1 MSSFIEEP
9 EYNNSDTLVQKYG
22 GTSVGTAKAMINV
35 ANIIKKSL
43 KSSKVVAVLSAMS
56 SHKKSEGT
64 TSKLIQAME
73 NVDNSEVSIKIIDE
87 IQKYHIS
94 VAKEVIKIEDILND
108 IVESINKECTSL
120 KTYISAIAVVGE
132 ISAKSRDYIISV
144 GEKLSASLFSGILK
158 SQGIDSE
165 YINLEH
171 TVNYDDFNNVQN
183 LSDEFFK
190 ILSEKFAV
198 PVQACLDK
206 NKVPVVTGFFGLI
219 PGSLLST
226 IGRGY
231 TDLCAALIA
240 VGLKARE
247 LQIWKEVDGVFT
259 ADPRKTPKAK
269 LLKELSASEA
279 EELTFFGS
287 EVIHPY
293 VMKQAVLSGI
303 PVKIKCVFNPE
314 DQGTL
319 IVLNSR
325 GEDSKSDDTVYE
337 NEPTAVTIKD
347 NATLIRIDLNTSSSS
362 YSTIHSLLHQLEKNG
377 ISADLVSISQQKVL
391 LTITETGYKLENFIK
406 MVKDNEYTEIKRNMS
421 ILALITPPTVDKLSL
436 ATRMLNVLSENNI
449 KVEMI
454 SHGASNNNIACVIS
468 NEESIKAMQL
478 VHDECI
484 IENIKNNNA
493 LKEKLFEDE
502 IISIN
507 DNPSIN
513 VKENSINSAVNKN
526 EKSIKSKRMSS
537 LKNFFRLRRNRRSSV
552 MTNWRKK
559 KKKEEKEEEEE
570 AIREI

>member
-1 MSSFIEEP
+1 MASFTEEPISLP

-43 KSSKVVAVLSAMS
+43 QSTKVVAVLSAMS

-73 NVDNSEVSIKIIDE
+73 NIDNSEVSIKILNE
-87 IQKYHIS
+87 IQEYHIS
-94 VAKEVIKIEDILND
+94 VAKEVIKEEDILKD

-120 KTYISAIAVVGE
+120 KTYMSAIAVVGE
-132 ISAKSRDYIISV
+132 ISAKSKDYIISV
-144 GEKLSASLFSGILK
+144 GEKLSANLFAGILK
-158 SQGIDSE
+158 SQGIESE

-171 TVNYDDFNNVQN
+171 AVNYDDFSNVQN
-183 LSDEFFK
+183 LSDKFFQ

-198 PVQACLDK
+198 PVQACLNK

-240 VGLKARE
+240 VGIKARE

-319 IVLNSR
+319 IVLNSKN
-325 GEDSKSDDTVYE
+325 EDSKSDDTMYE

-347 NATLIRIDLNTSSSS
+347 NATLIRIDLNTTSSS
-362 YSTIHSLLHQLEKNG
+362 YSTIHSLLHHLEKSG
-377 ISADLVSISQQKVL
+377 MSPDLVSISQQKVL
-391 LTITETGYKLENFIK
+391 LTLTETGHKLEKFIK
-406 MVKDNEYTEIKRNMS
+406 MVKANKYTEIKRNMC

-436 ATRMLNVLSENNI
+436 TTRMLNVLSENDI

-484 IENIKNNNA
+484 IENIKNND
-493 LKEKLFEDE
+493 LKEKLLDDE
-502 IISIN
+502 IINTNDISSI
-507 DNPSIN
+507 
-513 VKENSINSAVNKN
+513 VTKEG
-526 EKSIKSKRMSS
+526 S
-537 LKNFFRLRRNRRSSV
+537 LD
-552 MTNWRKK
+552 T
-559 KKKEEKEEEEE
+559 
-570 AIREI
+570 A

>member
-1 MSSFIEEP
+1 MVALTEEP
-9 EYNNSDTLVQKYG
+9 ISLPEFNNSNTLVQKYG
-22 GTSVGTAKAMINV
+22 GTSVGTGKAMLNV
-35 ANIIKKSL
+35 ASIIKKTL

-64 TSKLIQAME
+64 TSKLIQAM
-73 NVDNSEVSIKIIDE
+73 DNINNSDVSIKILDE
-87 IQKYHIS
+87 IQEYHVS
-94 VAKEVIKIEDILND
+94 VAKEVIESESILNE
-108 IVESINKECTSL
+108 IVDSINKECSSL
-120 KTYISAIAVVGE
+120 KTFMSAIAVVGE
-132 ISAKSRDYIISV
+132 ISAKSKDYIISV
-144 GEKLSASLFSGILK
+144 GEKLSANLFAGILK

-171 TVNYDDFNNVQN
+171 AVNYDDFSNVQN
-183 LSDEFFK
+183 LSDKFFQ
-190 ILSEKFAV
+190 ILSEKFAI
-198 PVQACLDK
+198 PVQACLNK

-219 PGSLLST
+219 PGSLLNT

-279 EELTFFGS
+279 AELTFFGS

-319 IVLNSR
+319 IILDSKS
-325 GEDSKSDDTVYE
+325 EDSKSEDTVYE

-347 NATLIRIDLNTSSSS
+347 NVTLIHIDLNTPSSSF
-362 YSTIHSLLHQLEKNG
+362 STIYSLLHQLEKKG
-377 ISADLVSISQQKVL
+377 ISPDLVSISQQKVL
-391 LTITETGYKLENFIK
+391 LALTETGKKLEKFIQT
-406 MVKDNEYTEIKRNMS
+406 VKTNEFAEVKRDMC
-421 ILALITPPTVDKLSL
+421 ILALITPPAVDKLSL

-449 KVEMI
+449 NVEMI
-454 SHGASNNNIACVIS
+454 SHGASNNNVACVIS
-468 NEESIKAMQL
+468 NDEAIKAMQL

-484 IENIKNNNA
+484 IESIAKSDE
-493 LKEKLFEDE
+493 LKEKIFEEE
-502 IISIN
+502 ITTSEISTVTKDSSN
-507 DNPSIN
+507 ATAVAKPS
-513 VKENSINSAVNKN
+513 
-526 EKSIKSKRMSS
+526 KSKKVSGI
-537 LKNFFRLRRNRRSSV
+537 KKFFRFRRNKRVSMGV
-552 MTNWRKK
+552 N
-559 KKKEEKEEEEE
+559 
-570 AIREI
+570 

>member
-1 MSSFIEEP
+1 MVSLVEEP
-9 EYNNSDTLVQKYG
+9 VSLPEYKNSNTLVQKYG
-22 GTSVGTAKAMINV
+22 GTSVGTAKAMLNV
-35 ANIIKKSL
+35 ASIIKNTL

-64 TSKLIQAME
+64 TSKLIQAM
-73 NVDNSEVSIKIIDE
+73 DNINKPDVFNKILDE
-87 IQKYHIS
+87 IQEYHVS
-94 VAKEVIKIEDILND
+94 VAEEVIKNETIMND
-108 IVESINKECTSL
+108 IVESINKECSSL
-120 KTYISAIAVVGE
+120 KTFMSAIAVVGE
-132 ISAKSRDYIISV
+132 ISSKSKDYIISV
-144 GEKLSASLFSGILK
+144 GEKLSANLFASILK

-165 YINLEH
+165 YINLERA
-171 TVNYDDFNNVQN
+171 VNYDDFSNVPN
-183 LSDEFFK
+183 LSDKFFQ
-190 ILSEKFAV
+190 ILSEKFAE
-198 PVQACLDK
+198 PVQTCLDQ

-240 VGLKARE
+240 VGLKAKE

-279 EELTFFGS
+279 AELTFFGS

-319 IVLNSR
+319 IVL
-325 GEDSKSDDTVYE
+325 DSKSEDGRSDDTIYE

-347 NATLIRIDLNTSSSS
+347 NVTLIHIDLNTPSSS
-362 YSTIHSLLHQLEKNG
+362 YSTVYSLLHQLEKKD
-377 ISADLVSISQQKVL
+377 ITPDLVSISQQKVL
-391 LTITETGYKLENFIK
+391 LALTNTGKKLEKFIQTIK
-406 MVKDNEYTEIKRNMS
+406 TNEFAEIKRDMC
-421 ILALITPPTVDKLSL
+421 ILALITPPAVDKLSL

-468 NEESIKAMQL
+468 QEDSIKAMQL

-484 IENIKNNNA
+484 IESISKTDE
-493 LKEKLFEDE
+493 LKGKLFDDDITTTE
-502 IISIN
+502 ISTVTKDSSIATIVAK
-507 DNPSIN
+507 PSKSKKVSSIKKFFRFRRN
-513 VKENSINSAVNKN
+513 KRNSIKVN
-526 EKSIKSKRMSS
+526 
-537 LKNFFRLRRNRRSSV
+537 
-552 MTNWRKK
+552 
-559 KKKEEKEEEEE
+559 
-570 AIREI
+570 

>member
-1 MSSFIEEP
+1 MVALTEEP
-9 EYNNSDTLVQKYG
+9 VSLPEFNNSNTLVQKYG
-22 GTSVGTAKAMINV
+22 GTSVGTAKAMLNV
-35 ANIIKKSL
+35 ASIIKKTL

-64 TSKLIQAME
+64 TSKLIQAMD
-73 NVDNSEVSIKIIDE
+73 NINNSEVFIKILDQ
-87 IQKYHIS
+87 IQEYHVS
-94 VAKEVIKIEDILND
+94 VAEEVIENEAILNE
-108 IVESINKECTSL
+108 IVESINKECSSL
-120 KTYISAIAVVGE
+120 KTFMSAIAVVGE
-132 ISAKSRDYIISV
+132 ISAKSKDYIISV
-144 GEKLSASLFSGILK
+144 GEKLSANLFAGILK

-171 TVNYDDFNNVQN
+171 AVCYDDFSNVPN
-183 LSDEFFK
+183 LSDDFFK
-190 ILSEKFAV
+190 ILSEKFAI
-198 PVQACLDK
+198 PVQACLDQ

-219 PGSLLST
+219 PGSLLNT

-269 LLKELSASEA
+269 LLKELTASEA
-279 EELTFFGS
+279 AELTFFGS

-319 IVLNSR
+319 IILDSKS
-325 GEDSKSDDTVYE
+325 EDSKSEDTIYE

-347 NATLIRIDLNTSSSS
+347 NVTLIHIDLNTPSSSF
-362 YSTIHSLLHQLEKNG
+362 STTYSLLHQLEKKG
-377 ISADLVSISQQKVL
+377 ISPDLVSISQQKVL
-391 LTITETGYKLENFIK
+391 LALTETGKQLEKFIQT
-406 MVKDNEYTEIKRNMS
+406 VKTNEFAEVKRNMC
-421 ILALITPPTVDKLSL
+421 ILALITPPAVDKLSL

-484 IENIKNNNA
+484 IESIAKSNE
-493 LKEKLFEDE
+493 LKEKIFEEE
-502 IISIN
+502 ITTTEISTVTKDSSN
-507 DNPSIN
+507 ATAVAKPS
-513 VKENSINSAVNKN
+513 
-526 EKSIKSKRMSS
+526 KSKRISGI
-537 LKNFFRLRRNRRSSV
+537 KKFFRFRRNKRVSLEV
-552 MTNWRKK
+552 N
-559 KKKEEKEEEEE
+559 
-570 AIREI
+570 

>member
-1 MSSFIEEP
+1 MASLVEEPVSLP
-9 EYNNSDTLVQKYG
+9 EYNNSNTLVQKYG
-22 GTSVGTAKAMINV
+22 GTSVGTAKAMLNV
-35 ANIIKKSL
+35 ANIIKKTI
-43 KSSKVVAVLSAMS
+43 KSTKVVAVLSAMS

-73 NVDNSEVSIKIIDE
+73 NIDNPDISIKIIDE
-87 IQKYHIS
+87 IQDYHIS
-94 VAKEVIKIEDILND
+94 VAEEVIKTDAILNE
-108 IVESINKECTSL
+108 IVKSINEECSSL
-120 KTYISAIAVVGE
+120 KTFISAIAVVGE
-132 ISAKSRDYIISV
+132 ISAKSKDYIISV
-144 GEKLSASLFSGILK
+144 GEKLSANLFAGILK

-171 TVNYDDFNNVQN
+171 AVCYDDFNNVPN
-183 LSDEFFK
+183 LSDQFFQ
-190 ILSEKFAV
+190 ILSEKFAI
-198 PVQACLDK
+198 PVQACLDQ

-219 PGSLLST
+219 PGSLLTT
-226 IGRGY
+226 IGRVY

-269 LLKELSASEA
+269 LLKELTASEA

-319 IVLNSR
+319 IVLDSKS
-325 GEDSKSDDTVYE
+325 EDSKSEDTIYE

-347 NATLIRIDLNTSSSS
+347 NATLIHIDLNNPTSS
-362 YSTIHSLLHQLEKNG
+362 YSTTYSLLHQLEKKG
-377 ISADLVSISQQKVL
+377 ISPDLVSISQQKVL
-391 LTITETGYKLENFIK
+391 LALTETGKKLEKFIQSK
-406 MVKDNEYTEIKRNMS
+406 EHEFTEVKRNMC

-436 ATRMLNVLSENNI
+436 ATRMLNILSENNI

-454 SHGASNNNIACVIS
+454 SHGASNNNVACVIS

-484 IENIKNNNA
+484 IESLAKSDE

-502 IISIN
+502 ISTNEISILPN
-507 DNPSIN
+507 NI
-513 VKENSINSAVNKN
+513 NSINSVADK
-526 EKSIKSKRMSS
+526 KIKSTKSKKLS
-537 LKNFFRLRRNRRSSV
+537 GIKKFFRFRRNQRNSV
-552 MTNWRKK
+552 AVK
-559 KKKEEKEEEEE
+559 
-570 AIREI
+570 

>member
-1 MSSFIEEP
+1 MASFVEEP
-9 EYNNSDTLVQKYG
+9 TSLSEFSNSDTLVQKYG
-22 GTSVGTAKAMINV
+22 GTSVGTAKAMLNV
-35 ANIIKKSL
+35 ANIIRKSL
-43 KSSKVVAVLSAMS
+43 HSTKVVAVLSAMS

-64 TSKLIQAME
+64 TSKLIKAME
-73 NVDNSEVSIKIIDE
+73 NINNTEVAIKILDE
-87 IQKYHIS
+87 IQEYHVS
-94 VAKEVIKIEDILND
+94 VAKEVIKNEETLND

-120 KTYISAIAVVGE
+120 KTFMSAIAIVGE
-132 ISAKSRDYIISV
+132 ISAKSKDYIISV
-144 GEKLSASLFSGILK
+144 GEKLSANLFSGILR

-171 TVNYDDFNNVQN
+171 AVNYDDFSNTPN
-183 LSDEFFK
+183 LSDKFFQ

-198 PVQACLDK
+198 PVQACLDQH
-206 NKVPVVTGFFGLI
+206 KVPVVTGFFGLI
-219 PGSLLST
+219 PGSLLNT

-240 VGLKARE
+240 VGIKARE

-319 IVLNSR
+319 IVLNSKT
-325 GEDSKSDDTVYE
+325 EDSRSDETIYE

-347 NATLIRIDLNTSSSS
+347 NATLIHIDLNTPSSS
-362 YSTIHSLLHQLEKNG
+362 YSTIYSLLHQLEKNG
-377 ISADLVSISQQKVL
+377 ISPDLVSISQQKVL
-391 LTITETGYKLENFIK
+391 LTLTETGSKLEKFIK
-406 MVKDNEYTEIKRNMS
+406 MVKDNEYAEVKRNMC

-436 ATRMLNVLSENNI
+436 ATRMLNILSENNI

-484 IENIKNNNA
+484 IESLAKNDE
-493 LKEKLFEDE
+493 LKEKIFEEE
-502 IISIN
+502 INTNEISSVTLKEG
-507 DNPSIN
+507 SIDT
-513 VKENSINSAVNKN
+513 AVNKN
-526 EKSIKSKRMSS
+526 VQQDKSKKVFS
-537 LKNFFRLRRNRRSSV
+537 LKKFFRFRKNKITSV
-552 MTNWRKK
+552 KK
-559 KKKEEKEEEEE
+559 
-570 AIREI
+570 

>member
-1 MSSFIEEP
+1 MGILLEEPLDLP
-9 EYNNSDTLVQKYG
+9 EYNNSDVLVQKYG
-22 GTSVGTAKAMINV
+22 GTSVGTAKAMLNV
-35 ANIIKKSL
+35 ASIIKKSL
-43 KSSKVVAVLSAMS
+43 YSTKVVAVLSAMS

-73 NVDNSEVSIKIIDE
+73 NINNSEIFTKILDE
-87 IQKYHIS
+87 IQEYHIS
-94 VAKEVIKIEDILND
+94 IAKEVIKKEEILNN
-108 IVESINKECTSL
+108 IVDSINKECNSL
-120 KTYISAIAVVGE
+120 KRFMSAIAVVGE
-132 ISAKSRDYIISV
+132 ISAKSKDFIISV
-144 GEKLSASLFSGILK
+144 GEKLSANLFAGILQSK
-158 SQGIDSE
+158 GIDSE

-171 TVNYDDFNNVQN
+171 AVSYEDFSNVPN
-183 LSDEFFK
+183 LSDEFFQ
-190 ILSEKFAV
+190 ILSEKFAA
-198 PVQACLDK
+198 PVQACLNQ

-219 PGSLLST
+219 PGSLLTT

-293 VMKQAVLSGI
+293 VMKQAVLAGI

-325 GEDSKSDDTVYE
+325 SEDSKSEDTIYE

-347 NATLIRIDLNTSSSS
+347 NVTLIHIDLNTISSSNR
-362 YSTIHSLLHQLEKNG
+362 TIYSLLHQLEKDG
-377 ISADLVSISQQKVL
+377 ISPDLVSISQQKVL
-391 LTITETGYKLENFIK
+391 LALTETGHKLEKFIK
-406 MVKDNEYTEIKRNMS
+406 LVKNNEYTLVKRNMC
-421 ILALITPPTVDKLSL
+421 ILALITPPNVDKLAL

-449 KVEMI
+449 NVEMI
-454 SHGASNNNIACVIS
+454 SHGASNTNVACVVS
-468 NEESIKAMQL
+468 NESSIKAMQL

-484 IENIKNNNA
+484 IESLERSDE
-493 LKEKLFEDE
+493 LKKKLFEDE
-502 IISIN
+502 ITTNEISPIPN
-507 DNPSIN
+507 T
-513 VKENSINSAVNKN
+513 
-526 EKSIKSKRMSS
+526 EKVLNNQTTETKIKPVKSKRFSS
-537 LKNFFRLRRNRRSSV
+537 IRKFFNLKRNSKRNSIEV
-552 MTNWRKK
+552 K
-559 KKKEEKEEEEE
+559 
-570 AIREI
+570 